1 MCRSTPDTAGVPV
14 FVVDEG
20 VAEEQCQRLRAIRA
34 RRDGA
39 QVQQALRRLAEVA
52 AGPAN
57 LLPPLLETVQAYAT
71 IGEICDTLRSIF
83 GVHQEAV
90 VL

>member
-1 MCRSTPDTAGVPV
+1 
-14 FVVDEG
+14 
-20 VAEEQCQRLRAIRA
+20 AEEQCQRLQTIRA
-34 RRDGA
+34 RRDDA